1 MGQCMYIVCPITN
14 KTEQLFKEQGISN
27 YYKKQLAQLD
37 DELFYK
43 KIANPET
50 EKTYQWEDLPPGYR
64 KFSNGKKYQSE
75 RYCKGKSAK
84 VRE

>member
-37 DELFYK
+37 DELLYK

-50 EKTYQWEDLPPGYR
+50 EKTYQGKIYLPVIGSFQTAR
-64 KFSNGKKYQSE
+64 NIS
-75 RYCKGKSAK
+75 
-84 VRE
+84 